1 MSIYDVGI
9 YAQSARNGLV
19 RLRTLIIL
27 RWLAVVGQAVTILI
41 SKFIIGLQIDLGL
54 CFLAISASVLINL
67 IAIFI
72 FPANRR
78 LPERDFLAML
88 LFDLI
93 QLAVLLYLTGG
104 LNNPFSI
111 LILAPVITSASYL
124 PALLT
129 VILSSI
135 SIIIILVLNF
145 YFVPLNL
152 GNQFILPTIYN
163 FGVVT
168 SLIITV
174 IFIAIYAYLF
184 ASSSRN
190 ISNALS
196 VSKLQ
201 ILNQKKI
208 TEIGSLSAAAAHE
221 LGTPLNTIFLILNDL
236 IKDKKLNQ
244 DKTISKDIKLLKSQA
259 ERCRQILKKLSQNPL
274 KLKDKF
280 LEKVKISD
288 LIKINF
294 DKFNKNKKLNLI
306 EINEENQIEI
316 IFKDEIMYALGNI
329 IQNAIFHS
337 TKFVIVELNYL
348 KKNLIIKISDD
359 GNGFAKDIIDKL
371 GEPYISKNNRGMGLG
386 IFISKNLIENMGGKI
401 SFYNSK
407 QSHAIVEINF
417 DNSILNV

>member
-1 MSIYDVGI
+1 MNTILLGNLIKIRWIAIVG
-9 YAQSARNGLV
+9 QLSAIFFVTLV
-19 RLRTLIIL
+19 IKIEIPFFEALIIIL
-27 RWLAVVGQAVTILI
+27 LSVALNFYSYLEERINKTISNI
-41 SKFIIGLQIDLGL
+41 KA
-54 CFLAISASVLINL
+54 FL
-67 IAIFI
+67 F
-72 FPANRR
+72 
-78 LPERDFLAML
+78 L
-88 LFDLI
+88 LFDTL
-93 QLAVLLYLTGG
+93 QLGILLFLTGG
-104 LNNPFSI
+104 IVNPFSI

-135 SIIIILVLNF
+135 SIIIIIVLNF

-152 GNQFILPTIYN
+152 GNQFVLPTIYN

-190 ISNALS
+190 ISNALA

-208 TEIGSLSAAAAHE
+208 TEIGSLSAATAHE

-236 IKDKKLNQ
+236 IRDKKLNE
-244 DKTISKDIKLLKSQA
+244 DKNISKDIKLLKSQA
-259 ERCRQILKKLSQNPL
+259 ERCKKILKKLSQNPL

>member
-1 MSIYDVGI
+1 MNTILLGNLI
-9 YAQSARNGLV
+9 KIRWIAIIGQLSAIFLV
-19 RLRTLIIL
+19 NFVIKIEIPFFEAIIIIL
-27 RWLAVVGQAVTILI
+27 FSVALNFYSYLEERINKTTTNIKA
-41 SKFIIGLQIDLGL
+41 
-54 CFLAISASVLINL
+54 FL
-67 IAIFI
+67 F
-72 FPANRR
+72 
-78 LPERDFLAML
+78 L
-88 LFDLI
+88 LFDTL
-93 QLAVLLYLTGG
+93 QLGILLFLTGG
-104 LNNPFSI
+104 IVNPFSI

-135 SIIIILVLNF
+135 SIIIIIVLNF
-145 YFVPLNL
+145 YFVPLDL
-152 GNQFILPTIYN
+152 GNQFVLPTIYN

-236 IKDKKLNQ
+236 IKDKKLNE
-244 DKTISKDIKLLKSQA
+244 DKNISKDIKLLKSQA
-259 ERCRQILKKLSQNPL
+259 ERCRQILKKLSKNPL

-288 LIKINF
+288 LVKINF
-294 DKFNKNKKLNLI
+294 DKFNKNKKLNLS
-306 EINEENQIEI
+306 EINEENQFEI
-316 IFKDEIMYALGNI
+316 IFKDEMMYALGNI

-337 TKFVIVELNYL
+337 KKFVIVEINYL
-348 KKNLIIKISDD
+348 KKNVTIKISDD
-359 GNGFAKDIIDKL
+359 GNGFPKDIIDKL
-371 GEPYISKNNRGMGLG
+371 GEPYISKNNQGMGLG
-386 IFISKNLIENMGGKI
+386 IFIAKNLIENMGGNI

-407 QSHAIVEINF
+407 ENNAVVEIIF
-417 DNSILNV
+417 ENSILSI

>member
-1 MSIYDVGI
+1 MNTILLGNLI
-9 YAQSARNGLV
+9 KIRWIAIIGQLSAIFFVNFIIKIEIPFFEAII
-19 RLRTLIIL
+19 IIL
-27 RWLAVVGQAVTILI
+27 FSVALNFYSYLEERINKTTTNIKA
-41 SKFIIGLQIDLGL
+41 
-54 CFLAISASVLINL
+54 FL
-67 IAIFI
+67 F
-72 FPANRR
+72 
-78 LPERDFLAML
+78 L
-88 LFDLI
+88 LFDTL
-93 QLAVLLYLTGG
+93 QLGILLFLTGG
-104 LNNPFSI
+104 IVNPFSI

-135 SIIIILVLNF
+135 SIIIIIVLNF
-145 YFVPLNL
+145 YFVPLDL
-152 GNQFILPTIYN
+152 GNQFVLPTIYN

-236 IKDKKLNQ
+236 IRDKKLNE
-244 DKTISKDIKLLKSQA
+244 DKNISKDIKLLKSQA

-288 LIKINF
+288 LVKINF
-294 DKFNKNKKLNLI
+294 DKFNKNKKLNLS
-306 EINEENQIEI
+306 EINEENQFEI
-316 IFKDEIMYALGNI
+316 IFKDEMMYALGNI

-337 TKFVIVELNYL
+337 KKFVIVELNYL
-348 KKNLIIKISDD
+348 KKNVIIKILDD
-359 GNGFAKDIIDKL
+359 GNGFPKDIIDKL

-407 QSHAIVEINF
+407 QNQAVVEISF

>member
-1 MSIYDVGI
+1 MNTILLGNLI
-9 YAQSARNGLV
+9 KIRWIAILGQLSAIFFV
-19 RLRTLIIL
+19 TFVIKIEIPFFEALII
-27 RWLAVVGQAVTILI
+27 ILFSVALNFYSYLEERNNKTTTNI
-41 SKFIIGLQIDLGL
+41 KA
-54 CFLAISASVLINL
+54 FL
-67 IAIFI
+67 F
-72 FPANRR
+72 
-78 LPERDFLAML
+78 L
-88 LFDLI
+88 LFDTL
-93 QLAVLLYLTGG
+93 QLGILLFLTGG
-104 LNNPFSI
+104 VVNPFSI

-135 SIIIILVLNF
+135 SIVIIIVLNF

-152 GNQFILPTIYN
+152 GNQFVLPTIYN
-163 FGVVT
+163 FGIVT

-259 ERCRQILKKLSQNPL
+259 ERCRQILKKLSKNPL

-288 LIKINF
+288 LVKINF
-294 DKFNKNKKLNLI
+294 DKFNINKQLKLF
-306 EINEENQIEI
+306 EINEENQFEI

-337 TKFVIVELNYL
+337 KKTVVVDLNYL
-348 KKNLIIKISDD
+348 NNNVIIKISDD
-359 GNGFAKDIIDKL
+359 GNGFPKDIIDKL
-371 GEPYISKNNRGMGLG
+371 GEPYISKNNLGMGLG

-407 QSHAIVEINF
+407 QSQATVEINF
-417 DNSILNV
+417 HNSILKV